1 MTFKNLAKSVL
12 GAALGLTLAFGVA
25 TPALAAQLG
34 TGAGSITIENATIG
48 ESYTIY
54 KIFDT
59 DSTGKG
65 NIVATEAQKTFYE
78 AQENNPFVFTKNTS
92 GTYNV
97 SVGQDQDVISFLQ
110 GFVTEGADGVVT
122 VDDGFL
128 AVVDYSEPIK
138 ADAVS
143 ETFANVPYGYYL
155 VTSSLGSVVTLDSTS
170 PDQTVI
176 DKNQPGGT
184 GFTKTVNSEDEVVEI
199 GEQFTVTL
207 KFTATNYDGDE
218 AIDKYTVSD
227 TLPEGME
234 LVSEQPS
241 IMVADQQVQPDN
253 YQFNGGT
260 NSFSFD
266 ITWREGETFK
276 YASPVEVV
284 VTYDVV
290 LTDAAAIQEGLTNE
304 AELDWTGNDG
314 DPSKDTETV
323 YTYALAIQKVD
334 EKGEPLKGATFEV
347 TNNGEKV
354 MVSEVEDQP
363 GVYVVDPE
371 SESNVV
377 VSPESG
383 TIVIKGV
390 DNETYTL
397 TETAAPAGYNLLSE
411 PVEVLPTN
419 TGSTTITIYFD
430 SNGNVTDMVTES
442 SSTVDTTVPV
452 TAEVVVNQAGSTLP
466 STGGMGT
473 TALYVV
479 GGALVAA
486 TGITLVV
493 RRRMN
498 NEA

>member
-1 MTFKNLAKSVL
+1 MKFKNLAKSVL

-65 NIVATEAQKTFYE
+65 SIVATEAQKSFYE
-78 AQENNPFVFTKNTS
+78 AQENNPFVFTANTS

-110 GFVTEGADGVVT
+110 GFVTDVDGVAT
-122 VDDGFL
+122 VDPEFL
-128 AVVDYSEPIK
+128 AVVDYSAPIE

-143 ETFANVPYGYYL
+143 ETFANIPYGYYL
-155 VTSSLGSVVTLDSTS
+155 VTSSLGSVVTLNSTT

-184 GFTKTVNSEDEVVEI
+184 GFTKTVDGEDGVVEI
-199 GEQFTVTL
+199 GEEFTVTL
-207 KFTATNYDGDE
+207 KFTATNYDGE
-218 AIDKYTVSD
+218 TPIDQYTVSD
-227 TLPEGME
+227 TLPEGMQ
-234 LVSEQPS
+234 LVSERPS
-241 IMVADQQVQPDN
+241 IMVGDQQVQPDN
-253 YQFNGGT
+253 YQFDSDA

-266 ITWREGETFK
+266 ITWREGKTFK
-276 YASPVEVV
+276 YASPVDVV

-290 LTDAAAIQEGLTNE
+290 LTDAAAIQQGITNE
-304 AELDWTGNDG
+304 AELDWTGNDD

-334 EKGEPLKGATFEV
+334 EKGKALEGATFEV
-347 TNNGEKV
+347 TNNGQKV
-354 MVSEVEDQP
+354 MVSEVEGQD
-363 GVYVVDPE
+363 GVYVVDPD

-377 VSPESG
+377 VSPKSG

-430 SNGNVTDMVTES
+430 SNGNVTDTVTES

-452 TAEVVVNQAGSTLP
+452 TAEVVVNQAGTELP

>member
-1 MTFKNLAKSVL
+1 MKFKNLAKSVL

-25 TPALAAQLG
+25 TPALAGQLG

-65 NIVATEAQKTFYE
+65 SIVATEAQKNFYE
-78 AQENNPFVFTKNTS
+78 AQGNNPFVFTANTS

-97 SVGQDQDVISFLQ
+97 SVGQDQDVISFLR
-110 GFVTEGADGVVT
+110 GFVTDVDGVVT
-122 VDDGFL
+122 VDPDFL
-128 AVVDYSEPIK
+128 AVVDYSEPIE

-143 ETFANVPYGYYL
+143 ETFANIPYGYYL
-155 VTSSLGSVVTLDSTS
+155 VTSSLGSVVTLNSTT

-184 GFTKTVNSEDEVVEI
+184 GFEKTVAGEDEVVEI

-207 KFTATNYDGDE
+207 KFTATNYDGE
-218 AIDKYTVSD
+218 TPIDKYTVSD
-227 TLPEGME
+227 TLPEGMQ
-234 LVSEQPS
+234 LVSEQPT
-241 IMVADQQVQPDN
+241 IRVGEQQVQPDS
-253 YQFNGGT
+253 YQFNSDA

-276 YASPVEVV
+276 YGSPVEVV

-290 LTDAAAIQEGLTNE
+290 LTDAADIQEGITNE
-304 AELDWTGNDG
+304 AELDWTGNDDG
-314 DPSKDTETV
+314 PSKDTETV

-334 EKGEPLKGATFEV
+334 EKGKPLGGATFEV

-354 MVSEVEDQP
+354 MVSEVEGQP
-363 GVYVVDPE
+363 GVYVVDPT

-377 VSPESG
+377 VSPASG

-397 TETAAPAGYNLLSE
+397 TETAAPAGYNLLGE
-411 PVEVLPTN
+411 PVTVLPTE
-419 TGSTTITIYFD
+419 TGKTTITIYFD
-430 SNGNVTDMVTES
+430 AEGNVADTETTS
-442 SSTVDTTVPV
+442 STTVDTTVPV
-452 TAEVVVNQAGSTLP
+452 TAEVVVNQAGSMLP

-473 TALYVV
+473 TALYIV

>member
-1 MTFKNLAKSVL
+1 MKFKNLAKSVL

-65 NIVATEAQKTFYE
+65 SIVATEAQKSFYE
-78 AQENNPFVFTKNTS
+78 AQENNPFVFTANTS

-110 GFVTEGADGVVT
+110 GFVTDVDGVAT
-122 VDDGFL
+122 VDPEFL
-128 AVVDYSEPIK
+128 AVVDYSAPIE

-143 ETFANVPYGYYL
+143 ETFANIPYGYYL
-155 VTSSLGSVVTLDSTS
+155 VTSSLGSVVTLNSTT

-184 GFTKTVNSEDEVVEI
+184 GFTKTVDGEDEVVEI
-199 GEQFTVTL
+199 GEEFTVTL
-207 KFTATNYDGDE
+207 KFTATNYDGKTP
-218 AIDKYTVSD
+218 IDQYTVSD
-227 TLPEGME
+227 TLPEGMQ
-234 LVSEQPS
+234 LVSERPS
-241 IMVADQQVQPDN
+241 IMVGDQQVQPDN
-253 YQFNGGT
+253 YQFDSDA

-266 ITWREGETFK
+266 ITWREGKTFK
-276 YASPVEVV
+276 YASPVDVV

-290 LTDAAAIQEGLTNE
+290 LTDAAAIQQGITNE
-304 AELDWTGNDG
+304 AELDWTGNDD

-334 EKGEPLKGATFEV
+334 EKGKALEGATFEV
-347 TNNGEKV
+347 TNNGQKV
-354 MVSEVEDQP
+354 MVSEVEGQD
-363 GVYVVDPE
+363 GVYVVDPD

-377 VSPESG
+377 VSPKSG

-430 SNGNVTDMVTES
+430 SNGNVTDTVTES

-452 TAEVVVNQAGSTLP
+452 TAEVVVNQAGTELP